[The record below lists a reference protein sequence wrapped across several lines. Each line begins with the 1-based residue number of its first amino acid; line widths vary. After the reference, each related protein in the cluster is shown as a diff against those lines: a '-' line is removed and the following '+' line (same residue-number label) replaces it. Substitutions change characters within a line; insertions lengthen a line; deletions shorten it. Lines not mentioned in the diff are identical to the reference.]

1 MLQIIKQR
9 CYIVTDVF
17 DEELKSLISAGK
29 IDCIQSG
36 ISEKVFEQ
44 DENGNYD
51 AQVLNCITAFVKA
64 HRGNDRTDTEV
75 YMKMYESIRNKMT
88 QESDYADKGGGHN
101 E

>member
-36 ISEKVFEQ
+36 ISEAVFEK
-44 DENGNYD
+44 DKDGNYD

-64 HRGNDRTDTEV
+64 HRGNDRSDTEV
-75 YMKMYESIRNKMT
+75 YMRMYESIRNKMT
-88 QESDYADKGGGHN
+88 QESDYTNKDGGVN

>member
-51 AQVLNCITAFVKA
+51 AQA

>member
-9 CYIVTDVF
+9 CYIVADVF
-17 DEELKSLISAGK
+17 DEEIKSLISAGK

-36 ISEKVFEQ
+36 ISEKVFEK
-44 DENGNYD
+44 DKDGNYD

-64 HRGNDRTDTEV
+64 HRGNDRSDTEI

-88 QESDYADKGGGHN
+88 QESDYTNKAGVSN